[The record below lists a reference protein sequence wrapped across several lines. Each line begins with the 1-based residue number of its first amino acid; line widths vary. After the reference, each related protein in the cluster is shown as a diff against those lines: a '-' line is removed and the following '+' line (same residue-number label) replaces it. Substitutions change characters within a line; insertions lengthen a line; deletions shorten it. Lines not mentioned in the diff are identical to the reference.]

1 MGFRKKFSLAA
12 LAIGLVASIA
22 SPAASASSHNPTG
35 EFAPFG
41 ECPWSNGNVT
51 DCFDFTINKGSLTLG
66 AKTVD
71 FVNPLTLQG
80 GFYETGSGWQF
91 VGAENGDTLSKTAEP
106 VTGGLAGLTAP
117 GWWPQEVQEWFNGL
131 IAEGFTKVN
140 ATLELAVPASSIGI
154 NLENLILEE
163 GTALTLP
170 LKIKL
175 DNTIL
180 GNNCYIGSSK
190 EPVHLNLTTGT
201 SGALKGALGEIT
213 FNEEFTLITISGT
226 RLVDGLY
233 SVPAASGC
241 GGIFAE
247 YVNPFLNSVF
257 ELPSGSGENAAIFE
271 GTIKDANTE
280 AVKAH
285 DM

>member
-1 MGFRKKFSLAA
+1 MGFRKKFTLATI
-12 LAIGLVASIA
+12 AIGLLASIA
-22 SPAASASSHNPTG
+22 SPVASATYHPTG

-41 ECPWSNGNVT
+41 ECPLSNGNVT
-51 DCFDFTINKGSLTLG
+51 DCFDFTVNSGSLTLG

-71 FVNPLTLQG
+71 IGTPLTLQG
-80 GFYETGSGWQF
+80 GFYETGSGLQF
-91 VGAENGDTLSKTAEP
+91 VGAENGDTLSKPAAP
-106 VTGGLAGLTAP
+106 LTGGLVGLTAP
-117 GWWPQEVQEWFNGL
+117 GWWPQEVQDWFNDL
-131 IAEGFTKVN
+131 IGKGFTSVN
-140 ATLELAVPASSIGI
+140 ATLELAVPASSIGL

-175 DNTIL
+175 DNPIL

-201 SGALKGALGEIT
+201 SGALKGAVGEIT

-226 RLVDGLY
+226 RLVDGLFA
-233 SVPAASGC
+233 VPAASGC

-247 YVNPFLNSVF
+247 YVNPFINSIF
-257 ELPSGSGENAAIFE
+257 GLPSGSEKNTAILE
-271 GTIKDANTE
+271 GVLKDANAA
-280 AVKAH
+280 AVKAA